1 MYSIHPFE
9 PFIPQNATKLI
20 IGTIPPYRFC
30 INPQKLFDNDVN
42 FYYGSKD
49 NYFWDM
55 LAQATDTQFERKNT
69 ESAINQRKALL
80 SNLNIGITDIVEKC
94 IHKDGKSDDASLE
107 IITLKPIEE
116 LLLKSH
122 KVDTLIYTSRFI
134 IRQMNQVADKSYH
147 SWKIPNKIGSVVING
162 KTYNVIVLY
171 SPSPTALR
179 SVDADTR
186 LTEYKNVFGK
196 QQ

>member
-1 MYSIHPFE
+1 
-9 PFIPQNATKLI
+9 
-20 IGTIPPYRFC
+20 
-30 INPQKLFDNDVN
+30 
-42 FYYGSKD
+42 
-49 NYFWDM
+49 
-55 LAQATDTQFERKNT
+55 
-69 ESAINQRKALL
+69 
-80 SNLNIGITDIVEKC
+80 
-94 IHKDGKSDDASLE
+94 
-107 IITLKPIEE
+107 
-116 LLLKSH
+116 
-122 KVDTLIYTSRFI
+122 
-134 IRQMNQVADKSYH
+134 MNRVADKSYH